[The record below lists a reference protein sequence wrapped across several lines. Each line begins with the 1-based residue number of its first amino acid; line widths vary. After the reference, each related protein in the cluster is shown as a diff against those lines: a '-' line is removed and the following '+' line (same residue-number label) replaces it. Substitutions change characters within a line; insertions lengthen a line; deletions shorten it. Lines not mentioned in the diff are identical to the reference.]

1 MEYQNWELII
11 SGEYILWWDHHNE
24 GIKKKFGFMHLTY
37 KQSLRKP
44 DQVRRKIIIQQA
56 NLEHTTNIY
65 ICRNTNRKKKKYTT
79 SFFFFASKCRVYFLL
94 IFILYGSD
102 YKLKNYSRW
111 TLWHRII
118 FDIILSAQEDS
129 HLRLDIR

>member
-37 KQSLRKP
+37 KQSLHKP

-79 SFFFFASKCRVYFLL
+79 SFFFFLPLNVECISFWFSFYMAQITSWRTILGE
-94 IFILYGSD
+94 LYGIGSS
-102 YKLKNYSRW
+102 L
-111 TLWHRII
+111 
-118 FDIILSAQEDS
+118 ILSSQ
-129 HLRLDIR
+129 LKKILI